1 MDSTVSTPTLALR
14 MLPSL
19 AILKYEALTL
29 LSSWLVRLWISA
41 SAVLTL
47 LFVLANWGQMQ
58 SPALVAVILFPYL
71 VFPWFLA
78 VMVLGVEPVSGAR
91 VDALADGILSRPITR
106 HEYLLGSWGAR
117 VLVVLGAYLA
127 VVVPAVLLVGLAKRN
142 VAGETIT
149 LYGAVAALAVVAIVL
164 TLQVSLAFLA
174 GTLLRRPLLAM
185 MVLVFLWYP
194 VSTVLHTFSLEEFSP
209 ISLNQ
214 ALPTLLR
221 TPWNESEEGPQAADA
236 SLEELSEEAA
246 RFLAAF
252 GGPAPA
258 PKKRA
263 FYEQGDY
270 DDFSLLRVV
279 LGYGVPTVLAL
290 GLAMAVFCSRDL

>member
-1 MDSTVSTPTLALR
+1 

-47 LFVLANWGQMQ
+47 LFILANWGQMQ

-127 VVVPAVLLVGLAKRN
+127 VVVPAVLLVGLAKRD
-142 VAGETIT
+142 VSGEPLT
-149 LYGAVAALAVVAIVL
+149 LYGAVAALVVVAIVL

-174 GTLLRRPLLAM
+174 GTLFRRPLLAM
-185 MVLVFLWYP
+185 LVLVFLWYP
-194 VSTVLHTFSLEEFSP
+194 VSTVLHTFSLEEFS
-209 ISLNQ
+209 
-214 ALPTLLR
+214 
-221 TPWNESEEGPQAADA
+221 
-236 SLEELSEEAA
+236 
-246 RFLAAF
+246 
-252 GGPAPA
+252 
-258 PKKRA
+258 
-263 FYEQGDY
+263 
-270 DDFSLLRVV
+270 
-279 LGYGVPTVLAL
+279 
-290 GLAMAVFCSRDL
+290 

>member
-1 MDSTVSTPTLALR
+1 MDSTASTSTLAQRL
-14 MLPSL
+14 LPSL
-19 AILKYEALTL
+19 AILKYEARTL
-29 LSSWLVRLWISA
+29 LSSWLVRLWIGA
-41 SAVLTL
+41 SAMLTL
-47 LFVLANWGQMQ
+47 VFLLSGWEQMQ

-71 VFPWFLA
+71 VFPWFLV

-91 VDALADGILSRPITR
+91 VEALADGILSRPITR

-117 VLVVLGAYLA
+117 VLVVLGSYLA
-127 VVVPAVLLVGLAKRN
+127 VVLPAVVIVGLAERD
-142 VAGETIT
+142 VSGEGVT
-149 LYGAVAALAVVAIVL
+149 LYGAAAALVVVAIVL

-194 VSTVLHTFSLEEFSP
+194 VSSVLHTFSLEEFSP

-214 ALPTLLR
+214 SLPTLLR
-221 TPWNESEEGPQAADA
+221 TPWDESQEETAVADVDF
-236 SLEELSEEAA
+236 EQLSQEAA
-246 RFLAAF
+246 QFLASF
-252 GGPAPA
+252 GGGPPAP
-258 PKKRA
+258 RRGS

-279 LGYGVPTVLAL
+279 LGYGVPALMAL
-290 GLAMAVFCSRDL
+290 GLTMAVFCNRDL

>member
-1 MDSTVSTPTLALR
+1 

-47 LFVLANWGQMQ
+47 LFILANWGQMQ

-71 VFPWFLA
+71 IFPWFLA

-127 VVVPAVLLVGLAKRN
+127 VVVPAVLLIGLAKRN
-142 VAGETIT
+142 VSGETIT

-221 TPWNESEEGPQAADA
+221 TPWSESEDLPQSANA
-236 SLEELSEEAA
+236 SLDELSEEAA

-258 PKKRA
+258 PKKGA

-290 GLAMAVFCSRDL
+290 GLAMAIFCSRDL

>member
-1 MDSTVSTPTLALR
+1 

>member
-1 MDSTVSTPTLALR
+1 

-47 LFVLANWGQMQ
+47 LFVLTGWAQMQ

-127 VVVPAVLLVGLAKRN
+127 VVVPAVLLVGLAKRD
-142 VAGETIT
+142 VSGEPLT
-149 LYGAVAALAVVAIVL
+149 LYGAIAALVVVAIVL

-185 MVLVFLWYP
+185 LVLVFLWYP

-221 TPWNESEEGPQAADA
+221 TPWNESEEEVPQAADA
-236 SLEELSEEAA
+236 NLEELSEEAA

-258 PKKRA
+258 PKKGA

-290 GLAMAVFCSRDL
+290 GLAMAIFCSRDL

>member
-1 MDSTVSTPTLALR
+1 

-142 VAGETIT
+142 VARETIT